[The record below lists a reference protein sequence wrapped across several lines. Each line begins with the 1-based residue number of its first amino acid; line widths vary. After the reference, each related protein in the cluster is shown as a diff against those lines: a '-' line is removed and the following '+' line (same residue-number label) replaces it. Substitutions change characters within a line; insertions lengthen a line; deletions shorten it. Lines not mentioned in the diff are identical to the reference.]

1 MSARAR
7 YADSVERQRLDLAT
21 VEQRIARARTLAD
34 RALDADDAAGA
45 DAALRA
51 VARNKATRD
60 DLAAADQQLA
70 DWRRRSPR
78 TEPSATTST
87 DASIAPK
94 GSPTSTWSCAA
105 CCDGCPLDVREGD
118 VLLEFELSPCGLH
131 RRGVA

>member
-51 VARNKATRD
+51 VARNEATRD

-70 DWRRRSPR
+70 DWRRALAAYRAIGDYVHGR
-78 TEPSATTST
+78 IDRAEG
-87 DASIAPK
+87 IA
-94 GSPTSTWSCAA
+94 
-105 CCDGCPLDVREGD
+105 DLNV
-118 VLLEFELSPCGLH
+118 VLRGLL
-131 RRGVA
+131 